1 MAGAGT
7 RRYGTTQCTCR
18 RAHSKTNVGIS
29 FWCVCVRVLLCRSSR
44 NEGEP
49 KPLYDLE
56 VLATEQDGGADEA
69 DGDSPPEFLFED
81 SSTDFVQD
89 SSDFSVR

>member
-1 MAGAGT
+1 MWT
-7 RRYGTTQCTCR
+7 S
-18 RAHSKTNVGIS
+18 HSG
-29 FWCVCVRVLLCRSSR
+29 VCVRVLLCRSSR

-49 KPLYDLE
+49 KPQYNLE

-69 DGDSPPEFLFED
+69 DGDSSTGFLFED

-89 SSDFSVR
+89 SSDFLVR